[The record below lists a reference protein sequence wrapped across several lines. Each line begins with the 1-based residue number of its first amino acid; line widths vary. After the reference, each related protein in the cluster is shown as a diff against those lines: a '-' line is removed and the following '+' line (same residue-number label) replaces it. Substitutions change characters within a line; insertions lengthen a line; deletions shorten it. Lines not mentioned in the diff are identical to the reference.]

1 MPKPSVSST
10 VLDSSAVLA
19 AFRGEPGAAAV
30 LAALTGGAVMS
41 TVNLAEVV
49 TKLQEGGVPDADI
62 GPMIDQL
69 NVTIVD
75 FDQAQAYPTGLLRR
89 QTRAA
94 GLSLGDR
101 ACLALAQ
108 RLGLPVLTAD
118 RAWTTLNLPV
128 TVTAIR

>member
-1 MPKPSVSST
+1 MSSA
-10 VLDSSAVLA
+10 VLDSSVVLA
-19 AFRGEPGAAAV
+19 VFRREPGAAVV
-30 LAALTGGAVMS
+30 LAALASGAVMS

-62 GPMIDQL
+62 RPMIDQL

-75 FDQAQAYPTGLLRR
+75 FDQAQAYPTGLLWR

-101 ACLALAQ
+101 ACRALAQ

-118 RAWTTLNLPV
+118 RSWTTLNLPV